1 MFTTLGRHPRLFRTW
16 LRFSATLL
24 LRGDLPGA
32 DRELVILRTAWR
44 CGSWYEW
51 AQHGA
56 LAAGSGLVAHDL
68 ERVIEG
74 PGAAGWR
81 PRQRLLLMAAD
92 ELHDHRVITD
102 RTWAA
107 LATELT
113 ERELIE
119 LCLLVG
125 HYEMLAMTLNSLG
138 VEPEPT
144 TLARLSGGAADAAGA
159 PACGARGGPRR
170 PRSTSERGPLTSPAA
185 VTGARARRRRPR
197 PAPAETRSVVFPSN
211 PPRETSGSSA
221 TPRAAVW
228 TRWRLA
234 GATSC
239 LRRDTEAP
247 GQRVQEVPC
256 QGCGHHEIDVA
267 RGHAHGRPAAWPPR
281 PPPTCPPPRR
291 SSGS

>member
-1 MFTTLGRHPRLFRTW
+1 VAATLDGSTPAVRVPPARRRSQGPLVRLVASLTARATRGEAPRVFTTLGRHPRLFRTW

-56 LAAGSGLVAHDL
+56 LDAGSGLVAHDL

-81 PRQRLLLMAAD
+81 PRQRLLMMATD

-107 LATELT
+107 LATQLT

-138 VEPEPT
+138 VEAEPT
-144 TLARLSGGAADAAGA
+144 TLARLSGCAGEAAERLRAELVA
-159 PACGARGGPRR
+159 ARGVRAR
-170 PRSTSERGPLTSPAA
+170 PADRSTR
-185 VTGARARRRRPR
+185 
-197 PAPAETRSVVFPSN
+197 
-211 PPRETSGSSA
+211 
-221 TPRAAVW
+221 
-228 TRWRLA
+228 
-234 GATSC
+234 
-239 LRRDTEAP
+239 
-247 GQRVQEVPC
+247 
-256 QGCGHHEIDVA
+256 
-267 RGHAHGRPAAWPPR
+267 
-281 PPPTCPPPRR
+281 
-291 SSGS
+291 

>member
-1 MFTTLGRHPRLFRTW
+1 VAATLDGSTPAVRVPPAPRRSQGPLVRLVASLTARATRGEAPRVFTTLGRHPRLFRTW

-81 PRQRLLLMAAD
+81 PRQRLLLMATD

-102 RTWAA
+102 RTWAG

-138 VEPEPT
+138 VEAEPT
-144 TLARLSGGAADAAGA
+144 TLARLGGCAADAAGRLRA
-159 PACGARGGPRR
+159 GLVAARSVRAGPAA
-170 PRSTSERGPLTSPAA
+170 RSTR
-185 VTGARARRRRPR
+185 
-197 PAPAETRSVVFPSN
+197 
-211 PPRETSGSSA
+211 
-221 TPRAAVW
+221 
-228 TRWRLA
+228 
-234 GATSC
+234 
-239 LRRDTEAP
+239 
-247 GQRVQEVPC
+247 
-256 QGCGHHEIDVA
+256 
-267 RGHAHGRPAAWPPR
+267 
-281 PPPTCPPPRR
+281 
-291 SSGS
+291 

>member
-1 MFTTLGRHPRLFRTW
+1 VAATLDGSTPAVRVPPAPRPSQGPLVRLVASLTARATRGEAPRVFTTLGRHPRLFRTW

-44 CGSWYEW
+44 SGSWYEW

-81 PRQRLLLMAAD
+81 PRQRLLLMGTD

-138 VEPEPT
+138 VEAEPT
-144 TLARLSGGAADAAGA
+144 TLARLTGCAAEAA
-159 PACGARGGPRR
+159 
-170 PRSTSERGPLTSPAA
+170 ERLRAGLVA
-185 VTGARARRRRPR
+185 ARAVRAR
-197 PAPAETRSVVFPSN
+197 PAS
-211 PPRETSGSSA
+211 
-221 TPRAAVW
+221 
-228 TRWRLA
+228 
-234 GATSC
+234 
-239 LRRDTEAP
+239 EA
-247 GQRVQEVPC
+247 
-256 QGCGHHEIDVA
+256 H
-267 RGHAHGRPAAWPPR
+267 
-281 PPPTCPPPRR
+281 
-291 SSGS
+291 